1 VFLVRALQEIRD
13 LFADDLFWRVMMFM
27 TGVFFLAI
35 PTLAIIFNVLSRDT
49 DMALGILLAIFA
61 IFGSFLFYAAVWG
74 SARILEKA
82 VNWGNS
88 GEIAFFLGLVTFAI
102 PITMIIRYVRRR
114 EQRRNT

>member
-1 VFLVRALQEIRD
+1 MRAFQEIRD
-13 LFADDLFWRVMMFM
+13 LFDDDLFWRVMMFM
-27 TGVFFLAI
+27 TGLFFLAI

-49 DMALGILLAIFA
+49 DMALVILLGIFA
-61 IFGSFLFYAAVWG
+61 IFGSFLLYAAVWG

-82 VNWGNS
+82 VGWGNS
-88 GEIAFFLGLVTFAI
+88 GEIAFVLGLLTFAI